1 MAGCVVT
8 VRVALVTVSDEVP
21 LLAENWLSPAKL
33 TVNAVGYVPALIGI
47 EFCTRLTLGSVAT
60 PVALVTAVPTTSPL
74 TENVIVRPTT
84 AAPLEVRCSVVES
97 VVVPK
102 YAPVEFATIKFVA
115 DCGAE
120 TVTTDVAALLAG
132 LVSTA
137 DELLAAAVLVM
148 VSPFSSVLSVDP
160 TSVTVPDCP
169 LANEANVMVRFRP
182 APLSQT
188 PPGPAVQETN
198 VMLARGKRSLIAT
211 DAVLGPLLVMVI
223 VYVIWFPAVTGL
235 GEAVCVTDRSVCAQL
250 RGG

>member
-8 VRVALVTVSDEVP
+8 VRVALVTVSVDVP
-21 LLAENWLSPAKL
+21 VLAPNWLSPAKL
-33 TVNAVGYVPALIGI
+33 TPSAPTYVPALIGI

-74 TENVIVRPTT
+74 TENVIERPTT
-84 AAPLEVRCSVVES
+84 AVPLEVRCNVVES

-120 TVTTDVAALLAG
+120 TVTTDVAALLVG

-148 VSPFSSVLSVDP
+148 VSPLSNVLSVDP

-169 LANEANVMVRFRP
+169 LASEANVMVRFRP
-182 APLSQT
+182 GA
-188 PPGPAVQETN
+188 
-198 VMLARGKRSLIAT
+198 LIANASWSCRAGNKRHAGPRQKII
-211 DAVLGPLLVMVI
+211 DRHRRCAGAVVGDGDRVRNLVSGSHRV
-223 VYVIWFPAVTGL
+223 G
-235 GEAVCVTDRSVCAQL
+235 RSRL
-250 RGG
+250 RNR